1 MSPARSV
8 CIIALDPGM
17 SQGVTEA
24 GLGEGK
30 GTGGPEVTWRLLSPA
45 WGLLRGQWG
54 CAAQRPQQGDGE
66 GNIPATE
73 IIRDRHGNGGAI
85 KARFSWEQLCAL
97 YLP

>member
-1 MSPARSV
+1 MGGTGMRLPPAPRCPARV
-8 CIIALDPGM
+8 PH
-17 SQGVTEA
+17 GVSS
-24 GLGEGK
+24 
-30 GTGGPEVTWRLLSPA
+30 GGQR
-45 WGLLRGQWG
+45 G
-54 CAAQRPQQGDGE
+54 CAAWRPQQGDRE